1 MAATFS
7 VAQQYGSGA
16 GSTSLLGATGSLW
29 YFKQATNPGTSNY
42 NTAGSN
48 IPAGQNSFGL
58 HFRPYFSTTATNTF
72 SNIRFY
78 QSTTWTSTTY
88 GAVGTSATG
97 YTQSTSSSTA
107 TGDGG
112 ASNVA
117 VPTGSATNQ
126 AIALGSLTLGNS
138 SGYGPTYLRVQLTT
152 NANAPAGDTP
162 YGGLNKWV
170 LVKPLLINGR
180 RLLKRLSSASRL
192 IAVQLQRLNE
202 GATNL
207 VDATVRT
214 LWRHRELGRNDL
226 APAYAGV
233 TTIIL

>member
-7 VAQQYGSGA
+7 VAQQTGTGA
-16 GSTSLLGATGSLW
+16 GTVSLLGATGSLW
-29 YFKQATNPGTSNY
+29 YFKQATNPGTADY

-107 TGDGG
+107 TADGG
-112 ASNVA
+112 ASSVA
-117 VPTGSATNQ
+117 VPTGSGTAQ
-126 AIALGSLTLGNS
+126 AIALGSLTLGNA

-152 NANAPAGDTP
+152 NSSAPAGDTP
-162 YGGLNKWV
+162 YGGQLCEAPIKPFLNIGKAY
-170 LVKPLLINGR
+170 G
-180 RLLKRLSSASRL
+180 LLKIMVTRSKQVFT
-192 IAVQLQRLNE
+192 VQLQRLSE
-202 GATNL
+202 KAIQWIE
-207 VDATVRT
+207 ATVRT
-214 LWRHRELGRNDL
+214 LWKHRELDRNDL
-226 APAYAGV
+226 APLLAYCR
-233 TTIIL
+233 